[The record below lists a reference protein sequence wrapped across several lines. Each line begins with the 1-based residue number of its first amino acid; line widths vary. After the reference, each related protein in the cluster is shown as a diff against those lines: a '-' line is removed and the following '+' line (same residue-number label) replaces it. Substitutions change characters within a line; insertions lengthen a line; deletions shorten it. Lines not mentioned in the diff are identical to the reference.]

1 MNKYETIIILSKEGS
16 KEERDRV
23 LEKIK
28 TYIEE
33 NGEITKN
40 EDMGLKKFAYEIRK
54 QKEGYYYLI
63 EFMSIPSNI
72 RELERIYRITDE
84 ILKFIVVKLEN

>member
-1 MNKYETIIILSKEGS
+1 MNKYETIIILSKQVS
-16 KEERDRV
+16 KEERNRV

-28 TYIEE
+28 NYIQE
-33 NGEITKN
+33 NGEVTKN

-63 EFMSIPSNI
+63 EFMFIPDNI